1 MSRVRPHHINL
12 KAVKTLIG
20 AALLINHSLDVDID
34 MTFSALTM
42 LSACALYTLCESV
55 KYIMQN

>member
-12 KAVKTLIG
+12 KAMKTLIG
-20 AALLINHSLDVDID
+20 AALLVNHHSLDVDIG

-42 LSACALYTLCESV
+42 PPARYTDSV
-55 KYIMQN
+55 SL